1 MKKQWWHNKVAYQ
14 IYPKSFYDTN
24 GDGIGDLKGITAKLD
39 YLKELGVDILW
50 ICPIFASPMVDQG
63 YDISDY
69 YSINPCF
76 GTMEDFDELLEETKK
91 RDMHI
96 LMDLV
101 VNHCSDQHEW
111 FQKAMKDPE
120 GEYAKYF
127 YIMDGNDGNPPNNWR
142 AEFGGSC
149 WERVPG
155 YENKFY
161 FHTFA
166 KEQPDLNW
174 ENRAVREEVYKMV
187 NWWLEKGISGFRID
201 AIINIKKDLTW
212 ESLPPDCE
220 DGTVCVFE
228 TNKRAHGIGEFLGE
242 LRDRCFQPHNA
253 LTVGEVFNT
262 TPEQLEE
269 FIGEDGYFSTMFEFE
284 HCLTTYTGAHW
295 CDNSPFEFKKWRN
308 VVLNNQVYINDLAF
322 EANIIENH
330 DQSRGVSYFIPEE
343 DYSFESVT
351 ALATVM
357 LLLKGIPFL
366 YQGQEIGMRN
376 CRFDSAEMYED
387 ISTLEQYKQAVLKG
401 HNTQSAL
408 DVCYQYS
415 RDNARTPMQWSGEK
429 NAGFT
434 TGTPWFHVN
443 PNYKE
448 INVKADLSSPKS
460 VFRFYREL
468 IALRKKP
475 EYEDILIEGNTNPI
489 YMEEDFV
496 FAYERISA
504 NRNEKIIVI
513 SNYQNA
519 KFKLRFEHAFEDVLL
534 NNYDSLEYE
543 NGFLFLEP
551 YQTIVL
557 KLVAKKGDTYWDA
570 LTKNVYNP
578 IDIEYDDVPSK
589 QYDENGHP
597 VNVEGDDGQWINISI
612 GTLDEA
618 YWSAYYE
625 FEKLDD
631 VWVYIKAETTFEYE
645 GLIIYGKTNHFES
658 GDSMNWRWIDE
669 KAKVCWSV
677 NVPLDKGLDSV
688 DIVKEIIDLNK

>member
-76 GTMEDFDELLEETKK
+76 GTMEDFDELLVDTKK

-96 LMDLV
+96 LMELV

-149 WERVPG
+149 WEKVPG

-401 HNTQSAL
+401 HDNRSAL

-434 TGTPWFHVN
+434 TGTPWFYVN

-448 INVKADLSSPKS
+448 INVQADLSSTKS
-460 VFRFYREL
+460 IFRFYKEL

-496 FAYERISA
+496 FAYERISV
-504 NRNEKIIVI
+504 NKNEKIIVI
-513 SNYQNA
+513 SNYQNT
-519 KFKLRFEHAFEDVLL
+519 KFKLRFEHSFEDVLL
-534 NNYDSLEYE
+534 NNYDSLECE
-543 NGFLFLEP
+543 NEFLILEP

-557 KLVAKKGDTYWDA
+557 K
-570 LTKNVYNP
+570 
-578 IDIEYDDVPSK
+578 
-589 QYDENGHP
+589 
-597 VNVEGDDGQWINISI
+597 
-612 GTLDEA
+612 
-618 YWSAYYE
+618 
-625 FEKLDD
+625 
-631 VWVYIKAETTFEYE
+631 
-645 GLIIYGKTNHFES
+645 
-658 GDSMNWRWIDE
+658 
-669 KAKVCWSV
+669 
-677 NVPLDKGLDSV
+677 
-688 DIVKEIIDLNK
+688 